1 MERLLELFQYCQT
14 GTGNNHASDNTSEQI
29 YMLSLSVPL
38 SGWWGNSYAT
48 YSVSQ
53 NDNSGSSHQLGLSGT
68 ALERNNLS
76 WNLMQS
82 YNSHDDEVGGN
93 MSLTYDG
100 SYGTVNGS
108 YNYSQNSQRLNYGIR
123 GGILAHSEGVTLSQ
137 ELGETIALVKA
148 PRGRRVRNR

>member
-1 MERLLELFQYCQT
+1 MATAVAGSVSRGTSLELFQYCQT
-14 GTGNNHASDNTSEQI
+14 GTGNNHASDNASEQI

-93 MSLTYDG
+93 MSLPMM
-100 SYGTVNGS
+100 
-108 YNYSQNSQRLNYGIR
+108 
-123 GGILAHSEGVTLSQ
+123 
-137 ELGETIALVKA
+137 ALMA
-148 PRGRRVRNR
+148 R

>member
-1 MERLLELFQYCQT
+1 M
-14 GTGNNHASDNTSEQI
+14 GG
-29 YMLSLSVPL
+29 
-38 SGWWGNSYAT
+38 YAT

-53 NDNSGSSHQLGLSGT
+53 NDNSDGLSGT

-100 SYGTVNGS
+100 SYGTVNG
-108 YNYSQNSQRLNYGIR
+108 YNYSQNSQRLNWYQR
-123 GGILAHSEGVTLSQ
+123 GLHSEGVTLSQ
-137 ELGETIALVKA
+137 ELGELRAAGLEIDNM
-148 PRGRRVRNR
+148 RGCCDGLARLYGQDIVLNPYDEKSGSNQR

>member
-1 MERLLELFQYCQT
+1 LMQFGYSSSWKRLSWNVSWSYSNTARQ

-123 GGILAHSEGVTLSQ
+123 GGILAHS
-137 ELGETIALVKA
+137 
-148 PRGRRVRNR
+148 

>member
-1 MERLLELFQYCQT
+1 
-14 GTGNNHASDNTSEQI
+14 
-29 YMLSLSVPL
+29 MLSLSVPL
-38 SGWWGNSYAT
+38 SGWWNSYAT

-100 SYGTVNGS
+100 SYGTVNGK
-108 YNYSQNSQRLNYGIR
+108 L
-123 GGILAHSEGVTLSQ
+123 
-137 ELGETIALVKA
+137 
-148 PRGRRVRNR
+148 

>member
-1 MERLLELFQYCQT
+1 
-14 GTGNNHASDNTSEQI
+14 
-29 YMLSLSVPL
+29 MLSLSVPL

-76 WNLMQS
+76 WSLMQS

-123 GGILAHSEGVTLSQ
+123 GEFWHTAKG
-137 ELGETIALVKA
+137 
-148 PRGRRVRNR
+148 